1 MITNMTKYF
10 DQKLSQDALE
20 TYQGYSLQVFTSGRF
35 KLSFHITHAQRVEYY
50 GECPKRYRTA
60 YENQHSRSHQNM
72 AEHFEIVADV
82 LAASPHSLVHRVHL
96 KGDNNATADNAHI
109 VTDTDASTCHVI
121 LSSLHHQW
129 HLPDEVIQALLSAS
143 GPRKGA
149 ASCFNEYMPSYEH
162 DWQDIEFEMTD
173 WHKGYRSPCK
183 AQANNGFHAVPHH
196 DDDMF

>member
-109 VTDTDASTCHVI
+109 VTDTDAS
-121 LSSLHHQW
+121 
-129 HLPDEVIQALLSAS
+129 
-143 GPRKGA
+143 RKGA

>member
-1 MITNMTKYF
+1 MTKYF

-50 GECPKRYRTA
+50 GECPKRYRAA
-60 YENQHSRSHQNM
+60 YENQYSRSHENM

-109 VTDTDASTCHVI
+109 VTDTDKCTCHVI

-129 HLPDEVIQALLSAS
+129 QLPRDVVHALLSAS

-162 DWQDIEFEMTD
+162 DWYAATFQCSEYDV
-173 WHKGYRSPCK
+173 GYRKNVVAPK
-183 AQANNGFHAVPHH
+183 VAAYATHH
-196 DDDMF
+196 TDHDLSF